1 MFPIIC
7 YNSNLAAVRPRVG
20 YAAAVGVV
28 GVVHLVHADPVLVH
42 VADEPVAEDAPL
54 PEPQVHR
61 AHVARDVRRHQ
72 QDGAVGAGR
81 QRLVYRGHVVVQ
93 PSHRAVSEIPRV
105 ITILYS
111 EETPTRT
118 KRFLRNIVDSST

>member
-1 MFPIIC
+1 MQYYKYVLC
-7 YNSNLAAVRPRVG
+7 VMVSLYMLHVLHSNLAAVWPRVG

-72 QDGAVGAGR
+72 QDGAVGAGC

-93 PSHRAVSEIPRV
+93 PSHRAVSEIPR
-105 ITILYS
+105 
-111 EETPTRT
+111 
-118 KRFLRNIVDSST
+118 K